1 MPYFDSLSQL
11 SFKPKDKIALFVP
24 IFTPYVE
31 IANLPS
37 NEFEI
42 VMIHASEGMKIIPM
56 WQYPKEELD
65 KLKDTSIK
73 LACGQSK

>member
-1 MPYFDSLSQL
+1 M
-11 SFKPKDKIALFVP
+11 P

-42 VMIHASEGMKIIPM
+42 VMIHASEVNEDGIPT

-73 LACGQSK
+73 